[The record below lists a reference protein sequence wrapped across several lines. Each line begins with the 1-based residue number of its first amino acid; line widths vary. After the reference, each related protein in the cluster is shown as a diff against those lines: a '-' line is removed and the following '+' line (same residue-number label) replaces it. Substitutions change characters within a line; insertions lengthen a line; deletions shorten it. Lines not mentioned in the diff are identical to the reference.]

1 MIRNI
6 NLKEY
11 FAIPW
16 VRFLFW
22 TLLVTTSIAL
32 IAVIANYLTV
42 LVFHLK

>member
-1 MIRNI
+1 MIRNV

-16 VRFLFW
+16 VKFLFW
-22 TLLVTTSIAL
+22 AILVTTSIAL